1 MPDTTTISETSILE
15 LEPQPAISVRVQQP
29 MAELDLAKAFDR
41 YLPATFQRAQELGA
55 QMAGAPFGRYHRFG
69 PDLVDVEIGIPVAA
83 APDGLPGAAP
93 HRDHLAAPS
102 DLTFVHVGS
111 GGPTM
116 AGERTATH
124 DPGMDLLS
132 FAPAITSL
140 VIVPVALG
148 VAINVLAG
156 KPDNDA
162 SPTLFSPLVNPNPG
176 CGPVVRE
183 VELAPFRFSEPN
195 GLGGTIEA
203 GRPGSVIGRPVS
215 KPALA

>member
-1 MPDTTTISETSILE
+1 MG
-15 LEPQPAISVRVQQP
+15 
-29 MAELDLAKAFDR
+29 AK
-41 YLPATFQRAQELGA
+41 RA
-55 QMAGAPFGRYHRFG
+55 
-69 PDLVDVEIGIPVAA
+69 
-83 APDGLPGAAP
+83 
-93 HRDHLAAPS
+93 
-102 DLTFVHVGS
+102 
-111 GGPTM
+111 
-116 AGERTATH
+116 ATH

-183 VELAPFRFSEPN
+183 VELPAFRLGGESV
-195 GLGGTIEA
+195 LGGTSEP
-203 GRPGSVIGRPVS
+203 GRSGPVRGLRVT